1 MIYRLKKIWFALN
14 NQERQYAVFFSIIG
28 GIALCV
34 ILWLLFVAITTTA
47 PAPGGSFKEGV
58 VGQPASLNPL
68 LSKNEAEKD
77 LSRLLFSPLSELT
90 ESITVSKDGTFWT
103 VRLKENL
110 IWHDKEPIT
119 SNDIIFTIE
128 QVQDPSAH
136 APLFSAFQGV
146 KTERLSERETKV
158 IPAPR
163 TSPFLFES
171 RIANLQIIPQHI
183 FSSIPPHNWLLSE
196 YNLKPIGSGPYK
208 FEKLILQ
215 NDGFLESYTLSSFP
229 QGNLSHTPH
238 ISTLIVRFFK
248 NRQDAESAFRYG
260 RIDGIGGV
268 DPYEAKAIS
277 RPAQTLLYQT
287 NGYYAVFMNQSRNEL
302 LRGLSI
308 RRALNNSV
316 PREEL
321 TTKVLNNYGRAT
333 FGLIPTNGTTT
344 LPDSQSIL
352 TALGL
357 TKNDAGKL
365 VETNGQGIEPIEL
378 IVPDLPFLENTAEI
392 LKASWEK
399 LGFTI
404 SIKTLPIET
413 VVNETIPRRDYEML
427 LFGNI
432 PKPAEDLYPFWHSSQ
447 IFHPGLNLSLYKNT
461 QLDNLLNEARA
472 TPSSTERM
480 VTLKK
485 VDQILQNDLPAIFL
499 YSPAYVYLTI
509 KQVGGVTP
517 TSSFS
522 SPADRFY
529 DVAEWHLR
537 TKRVLK

>member
-1 MIYRLKKIWFALN
+1 MIYRFKKIWLALN

-34 ILWLLFVAITTTA
+34 VLWLLFTAITTPA
-47 PAPGGSFKEGV
+47 PATGGSFKEGV

-68 LSKNEAEKD
+68 LSKNEAEAD
-77 LSRLLFSPLSELT
+77 LSRLLFSPLSQLT
-90 ESITVSKDGTFWT
+90 ESITLSKDGTFWT

-110 IWHDKEPIT
+110 SWHDKEPIT
-119 SNDIIFTIE
+119 SDDIIFTI
-128 QVQDPSAH
+128 QQIQDPSAN
-136 APLFSAFQGV
+136 APLFSTFQGV
-146 KTERLSERETKV
+146 KTERLSEREAKV
-158 IPAPR
+158 IPASR
-163 TSPFLFES
+163 TSPFLFET
-171 RIANLQIIPQHI
+171 RIADLQIIPRHI

-215 NDGFLESYTLSSFP
+215 NDGFLESYTLSSFQ
-229 QGNLSHTPH
+229 QGNLSHTPY
-238 ISTLIVRFFK
+238 ISTFIVRFFK
-248 NRQDAESAFRYG
+248 NKQEAESAFRYG

-268 DPYEAKAIS
+268 DPYEAKSIS

-302 LRGLSI
+302 LRELSI

-316 PREEL
+316 SRKEL
-321 TTKVLNNYGRAT
+321 ATKVLNDYGQPT
-333 FGLIPTNGTTT
+333 FGLIPTTETTT
-344 LPDSQSIL
+344 LSDSQVIL

-357 TKNDAGKL
+357 TRNDSDKL
-365 VETNGQGIEPIEL
+365 VEANGQGIKPIEL
-378 IVPDLPFLENTAEI
+378 IVPELPFLEHTAEI
-392 LKASWEK
+392 LKTSWEK

-404 SIKTLPIET
+404 TIKTLPIET

-447 IFHPGLNLSLYKNT
+447 IFHPGLNLSLYKNS
-461 QLDNLLNEARA
+461 QLDSLLTETRA

-480 VTLKK
+480 TTLKK
-485 VDQILQNDLPAIFL
+485 ADQIIQNNLPAIFL
-499 YSPAYVYLTI
+499 YSPAYVYLTV

-537 TKRVLK
+537 TKRILK